1 MVNLHLI
8 KPLLVIYELQEKSW
22 SESWLSTAG
31 CRIGENF
38 GVLLLEELLQ
48 DVLVIEC
55 EGKCVPYSLKI
66 IPFSRSRIITCN
78 YLGIDINLYG
88 VHY

>member
-1 MVNLHLI
+1 MLLI
-8 KPLLVIYELQEKSW
+8 NELLEMSW

-31 CRIGENF
+31 CSVGEDG

-78 YLGIDINLYG
+78 YLGIGINLYG